1 MQPIPNTVDWSAT
14 AAWIALAISII
25 TPTVSLVLNNIH
37 QQKLKRLELKYK
49 SGVEHY
55 HLCKKAYEEFINNVS
70 PLVCTGFGGSNY
82 NQSYRNLFLYV
93 PARYWKNLQSLDQA
107 IEQGS
112 DNKKELLD
120 EVIKIL
126 ATLLQKQQTQI
137 QELACI
143 PGLLA
148 SIRNRLNRA
157 NKT

>member
-1 MQPIPNTVDWSAT
+1 MHSTSSTINWNAT

-25 TPTVSLVLNNIH
+25 TPTISLLLNNIH
-37 QQKLKRLELKYK
+37 QRKLKRLELKYK

-55 HLCKKAYEEFINNVS
+55 LLCKKAYEEFINNVS

-82 NQSYRNLFLYV
+82 YQSYGNLFLYV
-93 PARYWKNLQSLDQA
+93 PARYWENLEALNQA
-107 IEQGS
+107 IKQSTE
-112 DNKKELLD
+112 NREALLD

-126 ATLLQKQQTQI
+126 AALLQKQQTQI

-148 SIRNRLNRA
+148 SIRNRLIHANR
-157 NKT
+157 T